1 MLQEFL
7 AVLRLNGCLPVKS
20 SLPQSLHTPAE
31 PLGTNR
37 VYLRN
42 GKGGSVR
49 LPDSVPQ
56 AGSMEDDAVQL
67 QSLQMEQA
75 AEAILL
81 EVGED
86 LLRAVRG
93 KALSSRNHYKI
104 LN

>member
-1 MLQEFL
+1 M
-7 AVLRLNGCLPVKS
+7 PVETS
-20 SLPQSLHTPAE
+20 TPQSLRTPAE

-56 AGSMEDDAVQL
+56 AGAMDDDAVQL

-86 LLRAVRG
+86 LLRRVRVE
-93 KALSSRNHYKI
+93 ALQLEQSMSMTASCLDHSASC
-104 LN
+104 LCVHS